1 MSSTDYAIVIGGIP
15 LPSDAPLFLALIGVH
30 ILFGLTCVVAGL
42 VAMLSPKRQGR
53 HPFAGAIYFWSLTGL
68 FITAAAL
75 AALRWTED
83 YHLFVLGALS
93 LASAL
98 LGRRARRQ
106 RLLHWVPIHITG
118 MSVSYVILITA
129 FYVDNGKNLPL
140 WNRLPQELFWILPSL
155 IGLPLIILQLIRHPL
170 MRNMKMAS

>member
-1 MSSTDYAIVIGGIP
+1 
-15 LPSDAPLFLALIGVH
+15 
-30 ILFGLTCVVAGL
+30 
-42 VAMLSPKRQGR
+42 
-53 HPFAGAIYFWSLTGL
+53 
-68 FITAAAL
+68 
-75 AALRWTED
+75 LRWTED

-106 RLLHWVPIHITG
+106 RRRHWVPIHITG